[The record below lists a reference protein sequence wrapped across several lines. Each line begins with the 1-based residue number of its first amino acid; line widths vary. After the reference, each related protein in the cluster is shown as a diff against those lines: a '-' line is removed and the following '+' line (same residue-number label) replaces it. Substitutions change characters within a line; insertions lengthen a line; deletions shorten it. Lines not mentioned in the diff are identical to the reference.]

1 MLLVLLDILTDVA
14 LCFREHE
21 VTLELLQGLKP
32 VENMRSR
39 KEGIRAHT
47 LRITELH
54 RIPARHV
61 LVAPEKTLL
70 QA

>member
-14 LCFREHE
+14 LGFREHE

-39 KEGIRAHT
+39 KERIRAQA

-54 RIPARHV
+54 RVPARHA
-61 LVAPEKTLL
+61 LVASEKTFL